1 MSGSAFAVTHYA
13 FSSGAGRTSDGNG
26 SHASTLKS
34 PSYTKSVSWQH
45 YLVLNQYVIYRDELI
60 ARVIDKNG
68 NNMKYKHLILSLSL
82 IMLGPLAHAEE
93 IGSVDTVFKMIG
105 PDHKIVVEAFDDPDV
120 KNVTCYVSRAK
131 TGGIKGGLGLAEDT
145 SDAAISCQ
153 QVGPIELSDRIK
165 NGKAQGEVVFKKR
178 TSLVFKSLQVV
189 RFYDAKRN
197 ALAYLAYSDKV
208 VEGSPKNAI
217 SAVPVM
223 PWRQ

>member
-1 MSGSAFAVTHYA
+1 M
-13 FSSGAGRTSDGNG
+13 
-26 SHASTLKS
+26 
-34 PSYTKSVSWQH
+34 
-45 YLVLNQYVIYRDELI
+45 
-60 ARVIDKNG
+60 NG
-68 NNMKYKHLILSLSL
+68 NNMKYKRLVLFSILL
-82 IMLGPLAHAEE
+82 MLGQSARAEQ
-93 IGSVDTVFKMIG
+93 IGSVDTVFKMFG

-153 QVGPIELSDRIK
+153 QVGPIELSDKIK

-178 TSLVFKSLQVV
+178 TSLIFKSLQVV
-189 RFYDAKRN
+189 RFYDEKRN
-197 ALAYLAYSDKV
+197 TLAYLAYSDKV

-223 PWRQ
+223 PWR

>member
-1 MSGSAFAVTHYA
+1 M
-13 FSSGAGRTSDGNG
+13 
-26 SHASTLKS
+26 
-34 PSYTKSVSWQH
+34 
-45 YLVLNQYVIYRDELI
+45 
-60 ARVIDKNG
+60 NG
-68 NNMKYKHLILSLSL
+68 NNMKYKSLILSSILL
-82 IMLGPLAHAEE
+82 MQGQFAHAEQV
-93 IGSVDTVFKMIG
+93 GSVDTVFKMFG

-153 QVGPIELSDRIK
+153 QVGPIELSDKIK
-165 NGKAQGEVVFKKR
+165 NGKAQGDVVFQKR
-178 TSLVFKSLQVV
+178 TSLVFKKLQVV

-197 ALAYLAYSDKV
+197 TLAYLAYSDKV

-223 PWRQ
+223 PWR